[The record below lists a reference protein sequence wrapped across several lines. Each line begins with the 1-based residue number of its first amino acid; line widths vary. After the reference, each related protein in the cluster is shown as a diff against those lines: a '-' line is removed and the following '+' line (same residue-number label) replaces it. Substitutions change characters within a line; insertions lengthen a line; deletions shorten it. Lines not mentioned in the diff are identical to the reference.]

1 LTNTLPT
8 KPNNVHMMYSAFLAQ
23 HTVAMTTEEVITW
36 DTNAEGRAGLRE
48 RLICRSRQHVEAC
61 TFTVQHTV
69 AVTAE
74 EVITW
79 GANGEGQAGQGERA
93 EAAWVKPRSLRA
105 LRGALVTQV
114 VCGSYHT
121 LCVTATSQ
129 VILPARLVAL
139 LALFCR
145 SSVV

>member
-1 LTNTLPT
+1 
-8 KPNNVHMMYSAFLAQ
+8 MQ
-23 HTVAMTTEEVITW
+23 RAM
-36 DTNAEGRAGLRE
+36 AGLRE
-48 RLICRSRQHVEAC
+48 RLICRYRQHVEAG

-79 GANGEGQAGQGERA
+79 GANGEGQSGQGERA
-93 EAAWVKPRSLRA
+93 EAVWVKPRSLRA

-129 VILPARLVAL
+129 VILPAKLVAL
-139 LALFCR
+139 WHCFAGVVWFEAARSQAVCRAL
-145 SSVV
+145 SEQQ